1 MKNLI
6 DREFRGMRLKTMKK
20 LFNYDQNT
28 NPFVFF
34 MVR

>member
-1 MKNLI
+1 LI
-6 DREFRGMRLKTMKK
+6 DREFRGMRLKTMKR
-20 LFNYDQNT
+20 LFNYGQKT